1 MTNTAITLSNEQ
13 AEAVKAFAKSRKLS
27 SAALIEA
34 ATIALQMLPQQAPR
48 ATRQAGA
55 ASIAFREQVE
65 QKYDEVLKGNKL
77 TIADVAKLFG
87 LDPANTTNNLKWL
100 KEHGKINFKEV
111 GKAEKPAGVRGRA
124 ATIFE
129 FA

>member
-1 MTNTAITLSNEQ
+1 MTNQAISLTAEQ

-27 SAALIEA
+27 SAALLEA
-34 ATIALQMLPQQAPR
+34 ATIALSMLPQQAPR
-48 ATRQAGA
+48 ATRQAGP

-65 QKYDEVLKGNKL
+65 QKYDEVLKGQKL

-87 LDPANTTNNLKWL
+87 MDPANTTNNLKWL
-100 KEHGKINFKEV
+100 KEHGKISFTEV
-111 GKAEKPAGVRGRA
+111 GKAEKAPGVRGRA
-124 ATIFE
+124 ASVFE